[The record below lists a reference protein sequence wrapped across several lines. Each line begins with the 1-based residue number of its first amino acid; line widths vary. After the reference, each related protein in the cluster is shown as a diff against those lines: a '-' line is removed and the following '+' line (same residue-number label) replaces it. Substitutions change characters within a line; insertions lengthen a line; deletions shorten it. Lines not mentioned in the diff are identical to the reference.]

1 MIELIWEQIIG
12 AAKRENNQK
21 RSFVV
26 INRWQGKHVPVQ
38 PSKALQMMALL
49 AEQLKEQAKEPCLVI
64 GFAETATAIGLAV
77 AQALGCPCMT
87 TTREALPGV
96 DYLYFSEA
104 HSHATEQKLVKDDL
118 EHSLRWAKRIIFVED
133 EITTGHTILQLV
145 RLLRTVYGQQCP
157 AFTAAAVLNGMGAE
171 ERERFQQEQISCVY
185 LQKSNPDLYAEQ
197 VRQYEKLGNSYD
209 LRMASAA
216 LTMAPLV
223 YSGGLELRRLQQPA
237 EIGAQCAALYALV
250 KQQIPLQSG
259 ERLLLLGTEEFM
271 YPALAVGQLLE
282 QDGYQVWC
290 HATTRSPIV
299 PMAEQNYPLQARW
312 QLDSLYEAE
321 RHTYIYNLQAYNRV
335 IVISDGALTD
345 NKGLEN
351 LAAAL
356 RQCGNENI
364 YAVEWRR
371 L

>member
-26 INRWQGKHVPVQ
+26 INGWQGKHVPVQ

-87 TTREALPGV
+87 TTGEALPGV

-104 HSHATEQKLVKDDL
+104 DSHATEQKLVKDDL

-157 AFTAAAVLNGMGAE
+157 AFTAAAVFYNGMGAE
-171 ERERFQQEQISCVY
+171 ERERFQQEQISWC
-185 LQKSNPDLYAEQ
+185 LFAE
-197 VRQYEKLGNSYD
+197 K
-209 LRMASAA
+209 
-216 LTMAPLV
+216 
-223 YSGGLELRRLQQPA
+223 
-237 EIGAQCAALYALV
+237 
-250 KQQIPLQSG
+250 QSG
-259 ERLLLLGTEEFM
+259 ILCR
-271 YPALAVGQLLE
+271 A
-282 QDGYQVWC
+282 
-290 HATTRSPIV
+290 
-299 PMAEQNYPLQARW
+299 
-312 QLDSLYEAE
+312 
-321 RHTYIYNLQAYNRV
+321 
-335 IVISDGALTD
+335 GA
-345 NKGLEN
+345 
-351 LAAAL
+351 A
-356 RQCGNENI
+356 I
-364 YAVEWRR
+364 
-371 L
+371 